1 MLVDMDVE
9 IAELLLLDWVG
20 RGFLS
25 RYAASD
31 ADCQHGTQNKTK
43 LVFKFI
49 LKSFL
54 IHGGGL
60 AEQITLS
67 KA

>member
-1 MLVDMDVE
+1 VTL
-9 IAELLLLDWVG
+9 IASTVLK
-20 RGFLS
+20 
-25 RYAASD
+25 
-31 ADCQHGTQNKTK
+31 TKTK